1 MERSRSIPERIPKVL
16 TQQFLEIRENL
27 KIALLNE
34 ALIKNP
40 ESQTKL
46 KAMNPIH
53 MILVGGGESIKY
65 LTRNWNWNWLT
76 FTAGND
82 LMEYLI

>member
-1 MERSRSIPERIPKVL
+1 ML

-53 MILVGGGESIKY
+53 MILVGGGKVSSI
-65 LTRNWNWNWLT
+65 TH
-76 FTAGND
+76 GIGIGID
-82 LMEYLI
+82 

>member
-1 MERSRSIPERIPKVL
+1 ML

-53 MILVGGGESIKY
+53 MILVGGGKY
-65 LTRNWNWNWLT
+65 QVSHTELEL
-76 FTAGND
+76 
-82 LMEYLI
+82 ELIDIYSGK